1 MKILTLIASVTA
13 ALLLSGCS
21 DKPAQMVCD
30 TFNTCFNLSLGQA
43 VKETQANS
51 EFSQLKVI
59 VAVDYDAGG
68 DVHTKVHE
76 SSGSAEFDAIAKEQ
90 LQRSMEALLVTME
103 ALPEAER
110 ERGDS
115 IHINFTIQ
123 TADFPITPKVEPK
136 PELVENFY
144 ENGQL
149 QSRGYKLDGDKV
161 GHWQIFFDDGSLRF
175 DSQHPSGVQK
185 QFSKDGLLLEEGY
198 FEDGVKQGTFKN
210 YDFDGHLDTL
220 RNYQDGELI
229 GVNERYFKDGGLEEK
244 TLFDANGNGMHQ
256 EFWPNG
262 ALKWETALVARQP
275 TGEQKYFDENGELI
289 VEKALTEAK
298 VMQQSIIDKDYDTY
312 MRFAF
317 SYMIE
322 YAGGEAAFKIGT
334 AAIIDNLQR
343 DGIKQVST
351 IFNGPTKMFLQEEEV
366 DEYYVYLPMEINM
379 STPIGDGVAETALIG
394 FSKDIGQTWK
404 FVEASIGREEVLVL
418 LPNLPDA
425 LVIPIFPE
433 PRLINESQTTLA
445 AQQAAGEQ
453 KYFDQNGELI
463 ADKALVAAKVM
474 RQSIIDKDYDAYTRF
489 ALSDV
494 IDNAGGEAALKRE
507 IAAMMDKLQSEG
519 LKLESTRF
527 KKPTKIYMQEELDEY
542 YGYLPMEI
550 NMSSPV
556 GDIVAESALIGVSKD
571 SGANWKFV
579 EALGGREG
587 VQLLLPNLPDELEIP
602 TFPGPRLVND
612 KAD

>member
-1 MKILTLIASVTA
+1 
-13 ALLLSGCS
+13 
-21 DKPAQMVCD
+21 
-30 TFNTCFNLSLGQA
+30 
-43 VKETQANS
+43 
-51 EFSQLKVI
+51 
-59 VAVDYDAGG
+59 
-68 DVHTKVHE
+68 
-76 SSGSAEFDAIAKEQ
+76 
-90 LQRSMEALLVTME
+90 
-103 ALPEAER
+103 
-110 ERGDS
+110 
-115 IHINFTIQ
+115 
-123 TADFPITPKVEPK
+123 
-136 PELVENFY
+136 
-144 ENGQL
+144 
-149 QSRGYKLDGDKV
+149 
-161 GHWQIFFDDGSLRF
+161 
-175 DSQHPSGVQK
+175 
-185 QFSKDGLLLEEGY
+185 
-198 FEDGVKQGTFKN
+198 
-210 YDFDGHLDTL
+210 
-220 RNYQDGELI
+220 
-229 GVNERYFKDGGLEEK
+229 
-244 TLFDANGNGMHQ
+244 
-256 EFWPNG
+256 
-262 ALKWETALVARQP
+262 
-275 TGEQKYFDENGELI
+275 
-289 VEKALTEAK
+289 
-298 VMQQSIIDKDYDTY
+298 
-312 MRFAF
+312 
-317 SYMIE
+317 
-322 YAGGEAAFKIGT
+322 
-334 AAIIDNLQR
+334 
-343 DGIKQVST
+343 
-351 IFNGPTKMFLQEEEV
+351 
-366 DEYYVYLPMEINM
+366 M